1 MYMLQDIIDGTLSLP
16 LQYTMIDVIYDDGGL
31 SHETN
36 IVIQHKIP
44 IYKELY
50 LELYI
55 SETINAL
62 EVWSPLLKQGRN
74 SLINTQWSENKAVSI
89 DESGNPVIDISH
101 IIRKLYV
108 SWYGKR
114 FLGNYASS
122 VTHYIEMHLE
132 RLYMIAYRILKD
144 NGVK

>member
-55 SETINAL
+55 
-62 EVWSPLLKQGRN
+62 
-74 SLINTQWSENKAVSI
+74 
-89 DESGNPVIDISH
+89 
-101 IIRKLYV
+101 
-108 SWYGKR
+108 
-114 FLGNYASS
+114 
-122 VTHYIEMHLE
+122 
-132 RLYMIAYRILKD
+132 
-144 NGVK
+144 